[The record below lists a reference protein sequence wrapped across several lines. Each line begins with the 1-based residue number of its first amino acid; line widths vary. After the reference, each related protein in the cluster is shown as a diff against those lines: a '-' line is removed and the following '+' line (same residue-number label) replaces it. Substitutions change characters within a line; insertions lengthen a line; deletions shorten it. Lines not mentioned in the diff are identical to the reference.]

1 MARKLAQEANHNQ
14 SGEDVKRPLLG
25 RRDYLRV
32 GAGALIAGVGAGI
45 GASPAAGDG
54 REYETVTLDP
64 GEQLGY
70 VIEDGERFG
79 DILID
84 QTASGAMLSLRVA
97 ENAND
102 WVIENVGWKGLAPS
116 GGNRQ
121 ETFLINVRGNGR
133 IENVFIDQ
141 RDHTGGPGS
150 DVGGIWTYSDSH
162 HGHVRCRHNFIAG
175 CGNNACYPSGDG
187 WSHNPASG
195 TVEHYRSYHR
205 DNTVSNFRPGQED
218 CYVRECVSV
227 VNDPD
232 GTRGGYPSTGS
243 QLSRAIWAWHHP
255 NIYVENSVIWHDPDD
270 VNPAEP
276 FWATLRSGS
285 AGNACE
291 LQLVDCEI
299 NPSWEEAGYDLFPRN
314 AGGGSNGRHVE
325 FHGLG
330 YEPHVSVLGDGVPT
344 TPEMA
349 ATGERNLPPELGTA
363 PSGGVGEFE
372 QPDAGAFESP
382 GHGEETALTQYP
394 YELQVDP
401 LGSSGRTIYRVE
413 FDGATA
419 VGEQPLNA
427 IVVDGVARGG
437 VSPRE
442 RYDNVYFDGAI
453 ANVDIHDGGDARL
466 IIVDPHREEPIG
478 LYHNGEWRG
487 LEETDAAATEPGTS
501 DDPDTRNLAVAGG
514 LGSAGVSGYMAK
526 DRVDWS
532 R

>member
-1 MARKLAQEANHNQ
+1 MARKLAEDGNDHETN
-14 SGEDVKRPLLG
+14 EDVTEGLLG
-25 RRDYLRV
+25 RRDCLKA
-32 GAGALIAGVGAGI
+32 GAGALLAGAGVAL
-45 GASPAAGDG
+45 GASPAAADG
-54 REYETVTLDP
+54 HEYQTVSLDP
-64 GEQLGY
+64 GQQLVY
-70 VIEDGERFG
+70 VIEDGERLG
-79 DILID
+79 DVLVD

-97 ENAND
+97 EDAND

-116 GGNRQ
+116 GSNRQ

-141 RDHTGGPGS
+141 RDHAGRPGS

-187 WSHNPASG
+187 WSQNPASG

-255 NIYVENSVIWHDPDD
+255 NIYVENTQIWHDPDD

-276 FWATLRSGS
+276 FWATLRSRS
-285 AGNACE
+285 AGNSCE
-291 LQLVDCEI
+291 LQLVDCDI
-299 NPSWEEAGYDLFPRN
+299 NPSWEEAGRDLVPRN
-314 AGGGSNGRHVE
+314 AGGGTNGRHVD

-330 YEPHVSVLGDGVPT
+330 YDPDVSVLGEGVPT

-349 ATGERNLPPELGTA
+349 AAGERNLPPELGTA
-363 PSGGVGEFE
+363 PSGGVGEFRRRDVE
-372 QPDAGAFESP
+372 AFESMDHQE
-382 GHGEETALTQYP
+382 GTAEPRYP
-394 YELQVDP
+394 YELQIEP
-401 LGSSGRTIYRVE
+401 LGASGRTIYQVE
-413 FDGATA
+413 FDGAID
-419 VGEQPLNA
+419 VGDQPRNA
-427 IVVDGVARGG
+427 IVLDGVARGG
-437 VSPRE
+437 VTPRE
-442 RYDNVYFDGAI
+442 AYDNVYFDGTI
-453 ANVDIHDGGDARL
+453 EDVDLHGPGAARL
-466 IIVDPHREEPIG
+466 ILVDAYREDPIG
-478 LYHNGEWRG
+478 VYYDGEWLA
-487 LEETDAAATEPGTS
+487 LEETDAEATEIGTGQ
-501 DDPDTRNLAVAGG
+501 DANPRNQAVARG
-514 LGSAGVSGYMAK
+514 LGSVGVSGYIAK
-526 DRVDWS
+526 ESLDWS